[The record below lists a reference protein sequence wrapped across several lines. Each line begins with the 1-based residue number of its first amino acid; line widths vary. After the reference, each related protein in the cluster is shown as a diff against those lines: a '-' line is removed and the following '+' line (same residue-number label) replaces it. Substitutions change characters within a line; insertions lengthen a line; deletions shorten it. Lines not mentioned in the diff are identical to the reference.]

1 MMHLEKNT
9 IAKKLAI
16 QATQAKKRSFL
27 AAYAE
32 TGTIKQAAK
41 IAGIERKSHYLWLEK
56 DPEYV
61 EMFKS
66 AREQAGDQLEQEAR
80 RRAIEGV
87 PEPVWYRGQI
97 VGEVQKYSDTL
108 LIFLLKGAKPEK
120 YAERKWYVEQT
131 GPGGGPIQVD
141 ASLSR
146 VQALTEDERKK
157 ALDELRRLDA
167 EAQKG

>member
-1 MMHLEKNT
+1 MRKQE
-9 IAKKLAI
+9 
-16 QATQAKKRSFL
+16 RSS
-27 AAYAE
+27 AE
-32 TGTIKQAAK
+32 
-41 IAGIERKSHYLWLEK
+41 IAGIERKSHLWLEK

-61 EMFKS
+61 EAFQS
-66 AREQAGDQLEQEAR
+66 AREQAGDRLEQEAR

-87 PEPVWYRGQI
+87 TEPVWYRGQI

-167 EAQKG
+167 EAQKGWSYHWYENRANATCARRMGKI

>member
-1 MMHLEKNT
+1 MVKNARD
-9 IAKKLAI
+9 I
-16 QATQAKKRSFL
+16 ATQTKKRAFL

-32 TGTIKQAAK
+32 VGTITRAAE
-41 IAGIERKSHYLWLEK
+41 IAGVERKSHYLWMAK
-56 DPEYV
+56 DPAYV
-61 EMFKS
+61 EAF
-66 AREQAGDQLEQEAR
+66 AAAGEQAGDRLEQEAR

-87 PEPVWYRGQI
+87 TEPVWYRGQK

-120 YAERKWYVEQT
+120 YAEKRFYVEQT

>member
-1 MMHLEKNT
+1 MHLEKNT

-16 QATQAKKRSFL
+16 QATQAKKRAFL
-27 AAYAE
+27 DAYAE
-32 TGTIKQAAK
+32 TGTIKRAAE

-61 EMFKS
+61 EEFKS
-66 AREQAGDQLEQEAR
+66 AREQAGDSLEQEAR

-97 VGEVQKYSDTL
+97 VGEIQKYSDTL

-120 YAERKWYVEQT
+120 YAEKRFYVEQT

-167 EAQKG
+167 EAPKG